1 MSAHLPKGGEGHLP
15 RMRIPLITQRKGL
28 HREPR
33 RIRRAE
39 WTGLSA
45 VSCAELSHSDS
56 PARAR
61 STGGREPRAQPVGDG
76 HGRPVKRRHASSR
89 SGSKKHHPG
98 WLWRVTEGCWAAR
111 KIGVSIREVCRS
123 MSGLPG
129 LGCGLCQWDAPRAG
143 AARCRG
149 GRQVDAGQRLAVRQ
163 L

>member
-123 MSGLPG
+123 MSRSLGFRGLIQLWPDQVPVSREQ
-129 LGCGLCQWDAPRAG
+129 LAAGCH
-143 AARCRG
+143 AAS
-149 GRQVDAGQRLAVRQ
+149 L
-163 L
+163 